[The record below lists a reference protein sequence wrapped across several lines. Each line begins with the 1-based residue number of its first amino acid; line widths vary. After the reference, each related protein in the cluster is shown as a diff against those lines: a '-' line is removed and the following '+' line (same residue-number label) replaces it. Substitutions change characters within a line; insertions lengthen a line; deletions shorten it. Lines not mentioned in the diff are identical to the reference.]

1 MLILAFQQRLTF
13 TIGKSLTTGID
24 NAIVWAG
31 IGHKTS
37 TTGGAYGFPDPKFY
51 ETIQQ
56 EFALRKINLKRV
68 ENFEIDFTEAKEIKI
83 KNGKHI
89 I

>member
-1 MLILAFQQRLTF
+1 M
-13 TIGKSLTTGID
+13 TTGKD

-37 TTGGAYGFPDPKFY
+37 IHGGAYGFPDPKFY

-68 ENFEIDFTEAKEIKI
+68 EHFEIDFEKTKIIKI
-83 KNGKHI
+83 KNGKYI